1 MSLTKVNNRMIDGA
15 DFNVLDYGADP
26 TGAADSTAALQAAI
40 NAAELYAGANI
51 YGSAVIHFPNGRY
64 KISSSLTI
72 DQSNV
77 TLLSGRRGAT
87 IEGTAAIDC
96 LVITG
101 TVSQTVQYV
110 QVKGLRFGGATTTSF
125 IKTSWTEYLNIE
137 DCAFT
142 GGTIGIEMS
151 TTATEYD
158 IKPKIEN
165 CVFYGTATGIKVGE
179 TRVADAIINQNYFQ
193 DNTVAALQAGYF
205 DGCQITHN
213 KVFYNPNLTSYASKG
228 FNIFKIIYGKIE
240 GNDIFETRGH
250 GIRIGSPKSTSIT
263 GNTIVKSGA
272 ASGEAALSFFEYDP
286 AVTVVGNT
294 IYDNKIDRC
303 YGYGILSEDTGNLEI
318 AFNQI
323 YACGFSGT
331 YAASDSIHLID
342 SDNVKIRYN
351 EMDGNSTARYYIYMD
366 SSANIVIEDNA
377 VSNHVNTDVFRV
389 NSPTTRFMSE
399 QRLLSVSSTSTIT
412 YADDGAIVDA
422 SGGAVTIN
430 LPSASTMTPGQEFFF
445 IKSDS
450 SGNAVTIDPSA
461 SQTINGA
468 TTYTLSAQYNKV
480 TLISD
485 GSNNFLIKST

>member
-26 TGAADSTAALQAAI
+26 NGVADSTAALQAAI
-40 NAAELYAGANI
+40 DAAELYAEANI
-51 YGSAVIHFPNGRY
+51 YGSAVVHFPNGRY
-64 KISSSLTI
+64 KISSSLII
-72 DQSNV
+72 DRNNI
-77 TLLSGRRGAT
+77 TLSSGRRGAT
-87 IEGTAAIDC
+87 IEGTTAIDC
-96 LVITG
+96 LIITG
-101 TVSQTVQYV
+101 TISQTVQYV

-137 DCAFT
+137 DCAFAS
-142 GGTIGIEMS
+142 GAIGIEMS
-151 TTATEYD
+151 TTASEYD

-165 CVFYGTATGIKVGE
+165 CIFYGTATGIKGGE

-193 DNTVAALQAGYF
+193 NNTVAAIQAGYF
-205 DGCQITHN
+205 DGCQITYN
-213 KVFYNPNLTSYASKG
+213 KVFYDPSLTSYASKG
-228 FNIFKIIYGKIE
+228 LDIFKVIYGKIE

-250 GIRIGSPKSTSIT
+250 GIRIGSPRSTSIV

-272 ASGEAALSFFEYDP
+272 ASGAAALSFYEYD
-286 AVTVVGNT
+286 ASLTTIGNT
-294 IYDNKIDRC
+294 VYDNKIDRC
-303 YGYGILSEDTGNLEI
+303 YGYGILSEDTDNLEI

-331 YAASDSIHLID
+331 YAASDSIQLVD
-342 SDNVKIRYN
+342 CDNTKIRYN

-366 SSANIVIEDNA
+366 GSANTVIEDNA
-377 VSNHVNTDVFRV
+377 VSNHVNADVFRV

-399 QRLLSVSSTSTIT
+399 QRLLIISSTSTIT

-422 SGGAVTIN
+422 SSGAVTIN
-430 LPSASTMTPGQEFFF
+430 LPSANTMTPGQEFFF

-450 SGNAVTIDPSA
+450 SGNAVTIDPAS

-468 TTYTLSAQYNKV
+468 TTYALSAQYNKV

-485 GSNNFLIKST
+485 GSSNFLIKST